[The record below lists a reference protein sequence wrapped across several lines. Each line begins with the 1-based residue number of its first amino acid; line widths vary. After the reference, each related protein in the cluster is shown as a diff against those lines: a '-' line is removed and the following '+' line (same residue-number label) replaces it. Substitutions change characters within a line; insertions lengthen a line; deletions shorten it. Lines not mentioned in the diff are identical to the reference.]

1 MAGRLPARGWDAGP
15 DRHGKIFVDR
25 SPVPDGLMIFWNRNT
40 INKHRRASTSDNPWN
55 SAKNAAPAR
64 AMLILGQLT

>member
-1 MAGRLPARGWDAGP
+1 MPGRTVTEKYLWIGHRYRAA
-15 DRHGKIFVDR
+15 
-25 SPVPDGLMIFWNRNT
+25 LMIFWNRNT

-64 AMLILGQLT
+64 AMLVLGQLT